1 MSIDA
6 NLQSWRDR
14 AEEARSELMSDP
26 QTKRRIFAVAEAY
39 SHLAERARGPQSS
52 GPKIVGMPS
61 SGSVASAEMPLSA
74 DNGGGCHIADWQ
86 RTV

>member
-14 AEEARSELMSDP
+14 AEEARSIAELMSDP

-39 SHLAERARGPQSS
+39 SRLAERARGPQSS
-52 GPKIVGMPS
+52 GPKIVGMPG
-61 SGSVASAEMPLSA
+61 SGSLASAEDA
-74 DNGGGCHIADWQ
+74 AV
-86 RTV
+86 R